1 MNKMETI
8 TKRITTREITEYVAV
23 CKNCGKRIIGST
35 KNQVTFN
42 LLVHKQS
49 KECKSHGNT

>member
-1 MNKMETI
+1 METI
-8 TKRITTREITEYVAV
+8 TKRTTTREITEYIAK
-23 CKNCGKRIIGST
+23 CDRCGKSIIGST

-49 KECKSHGNT
+49 KECKKYA